1 MAAQAV
7 RRHPLD
13 PIVHLRHQCAMK
25 QDIADPKRKTQPAVG
40 PGPGAG
46 SVEVPVEGTVV
57 LKKYGNRRLYDTSSS
72 RYVTIGEVEA
82 MVQGGTDIQVKDAK
96 TGDDI
101 TKEILVQLL
110 LERDSA
116 RASLPTG
123 LLKQAVRLANSPLK
137 EGLVKAMQE
146 GLDTFMHSQR
156 AVVDAQRV
164 LTSQLSQLG
173 PWLQPTSTPAALW
186 NPFAPPAPPPMGSTA
201 PPTPMATAAPV
212 PNAGADV
219 DILRAELSQTQAL
232 VRQLLERE
240 LARDQ
245 APGLQV
251 SPAAVTKKAAVK
263 ARPKTAA
270 KTATTAAKKAPAR
283 KR

>member
-1 MAAQAV
+1 
-7 RRHPLD
+7 
-13 PIVHLRHQCAMK
+13 MK
-25 QDIADPKRKTQPAVG
+25 QDMADPKRKIQPAVG
-40 PGPGAG
+40 SGHGAG
-46 SVEVPVEGTVV
+46 AGTADGPVESTVV

-173 PWLQPTSTPAALW
+173 PWLQPTSTPAVLW
-186 NPFAPPAPPPMGSTA
+186 NPFAPPAPPSMGSTA
-201 PPTPMATAAPV
+201 PPGPMAAAASTAAPF
-212 PNAGADV
+212 PGSGADV

-245 APGLQV
+245 APVPQV

-270 KTATTAAKKAPAR
+270 KTATTAAKKAR

>member
-1 MAAQAV
+1 
-7 RRHPLD
+7 
-13 PIVHLRHQCAMK
+13 MK
-25 QDIADPKRKTQPAVG
+25 QDMADPKRKIQPAVG
-40 PGPGAG
+40 PGHGAG
-46 SVEVPVEGTVV
+46 AGTAEGPVEGTVV

-186 NPFAPPAPPPMGSTA
+186 NPFAPPAPPPVGSTSPVA
-201 PPTPMATAAPV
+201 PVVAATSTAATF
-212 PNAGADV
+212 PNTGADV

-245 APGLQV
+245 APVLQV